1 MRLDQAIAV
10 RFPDVSRRQ
19 ARRLISEHR
28 VLVNDRPVSIASREI
43 DDRDRIRIAEA
54 KPDIEILALTDGFI
68 AVNKPSGMA
77 TQPTRDRR
85 ERSLEELLALELKGQ
100 RLPSALYVVHRLDT
114 GTSGVVVFA
123 RTNDAAASLS
133 GLFASRL
140 VRKTYLARVDGVIDA
155 PLTIDSPI
163 GGKPAR
169 TAVRPLSDGLVE
181 AVPETGRTHQIRI
194 HLASIGHPV
203 VGDRRYGGS
212 KAKRLMLHAWR
223 LEHETIGAIEAA
235 PPPDLR

>member
-43 DDRDRIRIAEA
+43 DDRDRIRIAEE

-68 AVNKPSGMA
+68 AVNKQSGMA

-123 RTNDAAASLS
+123 RTSDAAA
-133 GLFASRL
+133 
-140 VRKTYLARVDGVIDA
+140 
-155 PLTIDSPI
+155 
-163 GGKPAR
+163 
-169 TAVRPLSDGLVE
+169 
-181 AVPETGRTHQIRI
+181 
-194 HLASIGHPV
+194 
-203 VGDRRYGGS
+203 
-212 KAKRLMLHAWR
+212 
-223 LEHETIGAIEAA
+223 
-235 PPPDLR
+235 